1 MVLLLDDL
9 ICTVGHIALAPTSP
23 VETKDN
29 PWRNDKIRNSESD
42 PGASHTIYS
51 STRTRVLDTGTLIAL
66 ARRIGVWRNFEEVA
80 G

>member
-1 MVLLLDDL
+1 VVLLLDL
-9 ICTVGHIALAPTSP
+9 ICTVGHIALAPTVP
-23 VETKDN
+23 VEAKDN
-29 PWRNDKIRNSESD
+29 PWRNDKIRNFESA

-51 STRTRVLDTGTLIAL
+51 GAGTVLYWHSMAL